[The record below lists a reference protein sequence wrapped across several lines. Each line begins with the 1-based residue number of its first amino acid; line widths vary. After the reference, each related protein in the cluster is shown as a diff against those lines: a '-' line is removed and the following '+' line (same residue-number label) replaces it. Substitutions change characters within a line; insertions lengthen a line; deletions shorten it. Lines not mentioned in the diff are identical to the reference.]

1 MAGVLETFYFLFE
14 SDASKLEAGLNDANR
29 KTDQLERNLQDT
41 DKTAGMVGGSLM
53 RLAGSFGAALGGM
66 LAFGAVRA
74 TIVETAAAMD
84 DLGDEAAAFDLP
96 VEQLSAWS
104 MAATEMDGSQQ
115 GFLSSLRSINT
126 SMVAIATTGKGKLLP
141 YLKEMGLSM
150 ADVETASKNPLFALE
165 KMADK
170 FKGLSRA
177 EAAGLGEKLGLD
189 QGTIN
194 LLSEGREGLAL
205 LIAKQKEM
213 GVQTA
218 EQTEQAGKFDLAMKE
233 WNATFTAV
241 KREFVTTLLPPI
253 TDFFRTLTKLV
264 GWMTDNKPFVI
275 AFFGSVAAVLIGKY
289 VPAALAAARANWA
302 MLAPYIAAGAAILA
316 FGAIVAL
323 VADDLYAF
331 GQGHDSVVGEAAKKW
346 PLVGDA
352 INGVGKSL
360 AILMAAT
367 EAYGTLIGETFAG
380 GGTDAVDTFANKIR
394 FMVDEVSQSFPI
406 VGDVFEFVTSLMGEA
421 IFNVVSAWDWL
432 VSKVQRGIEL
442 FVAAKNAIGAVIGN
456 MGKSL
461 GFDGTGQ
468 GKAGSLP
475 VGMTVDTMTGITKA
489 QQSLSNANTPLMSQ
503 TSSSISNSRATTSKT
518 TNVTTGPITVQTQA
532 TDGDKVA
539 AEMGKS
545 LKSEMRSAIDDNDDG
560 VLA

>member
-41 DKTAGMVGGSLM
+41 DKAAGMVGGSLM
-53 RLAGSFGAALGGM
+53 RLAGSLGAALGGM
-66 LAFGAVRA
+66 LAFGAIKA

-84 DLGDEAAAFDLP
+84 DLGDAAAALDIP
-96 VEQLSAWS
+96 VDQLSAWS
-104 MAATEMDGSQQ
+104 MAASMVDGSQQ
-115 GFLSSLRSINT
+115 GFIASLQSINT

-141 YLKEMGLSM
+141 YLTEMGLSM
-150 ADVETASKNPLFALE
+150 ADVETASKDPLFALE

-170 FKGLSRA
+170 FQGLSRA
-177 EAAGLGEKLGLD
+177 EAAGLGDKLGLD
-189 QGTIN
+189 QGTVN

-264 GWMTDNKPFVI
+264 GWMSDNRTAVV

-346 PLVGDA
+346 PAVGVA
-352 INGVGKSL
+352 IDGVGKSL

-380 GGTDAVDTFANKIR
+380 GGVEAVDTFSNKIR
-394 FMVDEVSQSFPI
+394 FMVEEARQLFPTIGITFDAAVWAMTKVIEVVAGAWDAFMARIQFGI
-406 VGDVFEFVTSLMGEA
+406 DLFMRAKEAVGGLVGSALGSTEA
-421 IFNVVSAWDWL
+421 NAGAPGALPAGVSATTMF
-432 VSKVQRGIEL
+432 GI
-442 FVAAKNAIGAVIGN
+442 A
-456 MGKSL
+456 
-461 GFDGTGQ
+461 
-468 GKAGSLP
+468 
-475 VGMTVDTMTGITKA
+475 KA

-532 TDGDKVA
+532 DDGNKVA
-539 AEMGKS
+539 AELGKS
-545 LKSEMRSAIDDNDDG
+545 LKSEMRSAIDENDDG

>member
-1 MAGVLETFYFLFE
+1 MAGVLETFFFVFE
-14 SDASKLEAGLNDANR
+14 SDSSKLEEGLDKSSK
-29 KTDQLERNLQDT
+29 KTGDLIKDLLDT
-41 DKTAGMVGGSLM
+41 DKVAGRVGDSL
-53 RLAGSFGAALGGM
+53 RDVLKKGGAALAGL
-66 LAFGAVRA
+66 LAFSAIKA

-84 DLGDEAAAFDLP
+84 DLGDAAAALDIP
-96 VEQLSAWS
+96 VDQLSAWS
-104 MAATEMDGSQQ
+104 MAATAVDGSQQ
-115 GFLSSLRSINT
+115 GFLSSLDSINT
-126 SMVAIATTGKGKLLP
+126 GIVAIATTGKGRMLP
-141 YLKEMGLSM
+141 FLKEMGLSM

-165 KMADK
+165 KMADT

-233 WNATFTAV
+233 WNATFTSV

-264 GWMTDNKPFVI
+264 GWMSDNKPFVV
-275 AFFGSVAAVLIGKY
+275 AFFGSIAAVLVGKY

-302 MLAPYIAAGAAILA
+302 MLAPYIAAGAAILV

-331 GQGHDSVVGEAAKKW
+331 GMGHDSVVGEAAKKW
-346 PLVGDA
+346 PIVGYAITAVGDR
-352 INGVGKSL
+352 L
-360 AILMAAT
+360 TWLLAAT
-367 EAYGTLIGETFAG
+367 SAFAG
-380 GGTDAVDTFANKIR
+380 LFVDLIESGPEVALANFADAMGFLVEEFSLK
-394 FMVDEVSQSFPI
+394 FPKL
-406 VGDVFEFVTSLMGEA
+406 GLVFESLTIGMQSA
-421 IFNVVSAWDWL
+421 IEDVAAVFDWL
-432 VSKVQRGIEL
+432 VNKVQAGIEL
-442 FVAAKNAIGAVIGN
+442 FA
-456 MGKSL
+456 
-461 GFDGTGQ
+461 
-468 GKAGSLP
+468 KAGSFVDKTHGALP
-475 VGMTVDTMTGITKA
+475 RALGINIEGAAPATETVAGITKA
-489 QQSLSNANTPLMSQ
+489 QQALTNANTPLMSQ

-518 TNVTTGPITVQTQA
+518 TTVTTGPITVQTQA
-532 TDGDKVA
+532 TDGQQVA
-539 AEMGKS
+539 AELGKS
-545 LKSEMRSAIDDNDDG
+545 LKSEMRSAIDENDDG

>member
-41 DKTAGMVGGSLM
+41 DKAAGMVGGSLM
-53 RLAGSFGAALGGM
+53 RLAGSLGAALGGM

-74 TIVETAAAMD
+74 TIMETASAMD

-96 VEQLSAWS
+96 IEEFSAWS
-104 MAATEMDGSQQ
+104 MAATMMDGSQQ
-115 GFLSSLRSINT
+115 GFIASLKSINT
-126 SMVAIATTGKGKLLP
+126 GIVAIATTGKGRMLP
-141 YLKEMGLSM
+141 FLKEMGLSM

-165 KMADK
+165 KMADT

-194 LLSEGREGLAL
+194 LLSEGREGLAE

-264 GWMTDNKPFVI
+264 GWMSDNKPFVI

-331 GQGHDSVVGEAAKKW
+331 GQGHDSVVGELAKKW
-346 PLVGDA
+346 PAL
-352 INGVGKSL
+352 
-360 AILMAAT
+360 
-367 EAYGTLIGETFAG
+367 
-380 GGTDAVDTFANKIR
+380 
-394 FMVDEVSQSFPI
+394 
-406 VGDVFEFVTSLMGEA
+406 GEA
-421 IFNVVSAWDWL
+421 IRGTGTGLAWLLAATAAFAGLFVDLIESGPEVALANFTNAINFLVDEFSLKFPKLGLLFESLTVGMQSAIENVAAVFDWL
-432 VSKVQRGIEL
+432 VSKVRAGIEL
-442 FVAAKNAIGAVIGN
+442 FAKAVSFVDGLHGAIPRALGISVEGVAPAPA
-456 MGKSL
+456 
-461 GFDGTGQ
+461 
-468 GKAGSLP
+468 
-475 VGMTVDTMTGITKA
+475 TVAGITKA
-489 QQSLSNANTPLMSQ
+489 QQSLANANTPLMSQ

-518 TNVTTGPITVQTQA
+518 TTVTTGPITVQTQA
-532 TDGDKVA
+532 TDGQQVA
-539 AEMGKS
+539 AELGKS
-545 LKSEMRSAIDDNDDG
+545 LKSEMRSAIDENDDG